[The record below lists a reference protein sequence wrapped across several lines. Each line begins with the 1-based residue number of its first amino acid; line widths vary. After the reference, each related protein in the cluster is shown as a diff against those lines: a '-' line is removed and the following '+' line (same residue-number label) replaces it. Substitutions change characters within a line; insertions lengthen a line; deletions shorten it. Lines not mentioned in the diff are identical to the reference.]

1 MECQQRHQL
10 FLDLLLANDLL
21 RVVLGHKEV
30 YQFQQRK
37 ESKRVTCG
45 IEHPYRFTER
55 EPHMH
60 QMVRVEI
67 VTVLVTVVGKTVT
80 QEKHVLFSV
89 AFQLQSATSLA
100 FHDAVRVNSL
110 THHAEELFHGHSA
123 EREEFEHSEASVHVL
138 DATRPTPHE
147 STHGLPRMGVEQHPQ
162 QPHYKPFDRLLSLQ
176 FVPRFGESHIVT
188 QKRLIV
194 KDGRPLQR
202 NGIVRP
208 QLRYGPTR
216 RHNGDQRWQLGSQ
229 LPPDLL
235 VQLAVFGVGLFLLQ
249 FEIDIG
255 FEGIETEKTRLCV
268 VLEPLFLEGF
278 GVEV

>member
-1 MECQQRHQL
+1 
-10 FLDLLLANDLL
+10 
-21 RVVLGHKEV
+21 
-30 YQFQQRK
+30 
-37 ESKRVTCG
+37 
-45 IEHPYRFTER
+45 
-55 EPHMH
+55 
-60 QMVRVEI
+60 
-67 VTVLVTVVGKTVT
+67 
-80 QEKHVLFSV
+80 
-89 AFQLQSATSLA
+89 
-100 FHDAVRVNSL
+100 
-110 THHAEELFHGHSA
+110 
-123 EREEFEHSEASVHVL
+123 
-138 DATRPTPHE
+138 
-147 STHGLPRMGVEQHPQ
+147 MGVEQHPQ

-255 FEGIETEKTRLCV
+255 FEGIETEKTRL
-268 VLEPLFLEGF
+268 
-278 GVEV
+278 